1 MVNQERVGEMTKL
14 AIFDQNEGQECRPM
28 IQYFRKDY
36 IVKEMKKSFFTAT
49 IAFGLLAVIAVL
61 YFVENL
67 MEQISSSD
75 IRQFAVNVISCYAAF
90 LAAYF
95 LITYIVYYMRYTKGR
110 QKVKKYY
117 QHLKKVNR
125 LYHDEEQM

>member
-36 IVKEMKKSFFTAT
+36 IVKEMIKSFFTAT

-75 IRQFAVNVISCYAAF
+75 IRQFAVNVISCYAHF
-90 LAAYF
+90 LQRIF
-95 LITYIVYYMRYTKGR
+95 SSLILCIICGIQKGDKR
-110 QKVKKYY
+110 SR
-117 QHLKKVNR
+117 NIISI
-125 LYHDEEQM
+125 